1 MMASESATKALN
13 GNHGNEPYGA
23 HEQSASSNHTT
34 AVEDGSN
41 SSTAG
46 HNSASGANDG
56 NAKVPKDEV
65 GWYFVEQYYTT
76 LSKSPEKIHVRC
88 LLQNIRIVQS
98 LTIL

>member
-1 MMASESATKALN
+1 MASESATKALN

-23 HEQSASSNHTT
+23 HDQSASSSNHTT

>member
-1 MMASESATKALN
+1 MASESATKVLN
-13 GNHGNEPYGA
+13 GNHSNHPYGA
-23 HEQSASSNHTT
+23 HDQSASSNQATP
-34 AVEDGSN
+34 AEDGSN

-46 HNSASGANDG
+46 HQSASGASDG

-88 LLQNIRIVQS
+88 LLPNIRNV
-98 LTIL
+98 